1 MPEPGQVRQPEY
13 RQGGSLPYGEASQL
27 NALMGLMPPPEEDD
41 AYQPQGDEESFLFG
55 PTDRPDEP
63 ITAGLPFGEG
73 PDVSR
78 EDARSDAD
86 LLTQVS
92 RLLSERPDAP
102 KEVKAFARRVARGE

>member
-1 MPEPGQVRQPEY
+1 
-13 RQGGSLPYGEASQL
+13 
-27 NALMGLMPPPEEDD
+27 MGLMPPPEEDD

-78 EDARSDAD
+78 DDPALESAPAFKARLAD
-86 LLTQVS
+86 TLSARPQSKELRRFVE
-92 RLLSERPDAP
+92 RLRA
-102 KEVKAFARRVARGE
+102 GE